1 MRCAFGTTIQKKKL
15 SLVLSHLFLPSDP
28 VGWSSRPW
36 GLQFPGG
43 KNPVGVSSLSP
54 GGLVSVWGPPG
65 TAAPGTPCIT
75 GPWPSAPPLSG
86 SKQTVVLAGTVGAS
100 LGHGEC
106 GFRAPACLEKL
117 HHSPDG
123 HAQAC
128 EQTVEGGWGSRMH

>member
-1 MRCAFGTTIQKKKL
+1 MHLGPPPKKRNCHESFPTCFYQQIL
-15 SLVLSHLFLPSDP
+15 WAGEADPGVSSFLE
-28 VGWSSRPW
+28 
-36 GLQFPGG
+36 G
-43 KNPVGVSSLSP
+43 KTLRGVSSLSP

-86 SKQTVVLAGTVGAS
+86 SKQTVMSAGNVGAS

-106 GFRAPACLEKL
+106 GFRAPAWLEKL

-123 HAQAC
+123 HTRAC
-128 EQTVEGGWGSRMH
+128 EQIAEGGWGSRMH